1 MKSPFRAA
9 GLWYALVIFFT
20 FWGAF
25 ANAAPTFPQ
34 LTGRVVDE
42 AEILSP
48 QTEAQ
53 LTQLSADIEKAA
65 SDQFVVVTLKS
76 LQGYEIEE
84 YGYQLGRN
92 WKIGQKDVDNGILL
106 IIAPNERKVRIEVGY
121 GLEGNMP
128 DMLANRIIREKIIPA
143 FKAGDMEGGIV
154 AGAQAIDETL
164 KLSPEDRQ
172 ARLQESGITQENQSS
187 GEVPIG
193 LIIFLIILIFIMLQ
207 SARQSR
213 MRRRG
218 YRGHDSSILPIILH
232 DWNDDDDDHSG
243 GWGGGGFGGGGFG
256 GGGFGGGGGSFGG
269 GGSSGSW

>member
-1 MKSPFRAA
+1 MRAPKIWFA
-9 GLWYALVIFFT
+9 FLLLFT

-42 AEILSP
+42 ANILSP
-48 QTEAQ
+48 QSEAQ
-53 LTQLSADIEKAA
+53 LVTLSETIEKEA
-65 SDQFVVVTLKS
+65 SDQFVVVTLNS
-76 LQGYEIEE
+76 LQGLEIEE
-84 YGYQLGRN
+84 YGYQLGRT

-106 IIAPNERKVRIEVGY
+106 IVAPNERKVRIEVGY

-143 FKAGDMEGGIV
+143 FKAGDMEGGIL

-172 ARLQESGITQENQSS
+172 ARLNEAGTQQESGSS
-187 GEVPIG
+187 DDFPIILVVF
-193 LIIFLIILIFIMLQ
+193 LIIFIIIMIQ

-218 YRGHDSSILPIILH
+218 HDGGILPIILH
-232 DWNDDDDDHSG
+232 DWNDDDDHHG
-243 GWGGGGFGGGGFG
+243 GWGGGFG
-256 GGGFGGGGGSFGG
+256 GGGFGGGGGFSGGGGGFGG
-269 GGSSGSW
+269 GGSSGGW

>member
-1 MKSPFRAA
+1 MKHQSRVAKFW
-9 GLWYALVIFFT
+9 LALTLLLTI
-20 FWGAF
+20 WGAQAF
-25 ANAAPTFPQ
+25 AAPSFPQ

-48 QTEAQ
+48 QAEAQ

-65 SDQFVVVTLKS
+65 SDQFVIVTLKS

-84 YGYQLGRN
+84 YGYQLGRT

-106 IIAPNERKVRIEVGY
+106 IVAPNERKVRIEVGY

-143 FKAGDMEGGIV
+143 LKAGDMEGGIL

-164 KLSPEDRQ
+164 KLSPEDRA
-172 ARLQESGITQENQSS
+172 ARLKESGIEQQSQAD
-187 GEVPIG
+187 GEFPIALIVF
-193 LIIFLIILIFIMLQ
+193 LIIFIFIMIQ

-232 DWNDDDDDHSG
+232 DWNDNDDDHKG
-243 GWGGGGFGGGGFG
+243 GWGGGFGGGGGGFGGFGGGGGGFGGGG
-256 GGGFGGGGGSFGG
+256 
-269 GGSSGSW
+269 SSGGW